1 MSFDYS
7 LFDKL
12 SQPVVEAEELKGGC
26 LHPASIVENGVMLCM
41 DCGNEITRIVSTDKD
56 WRYYGLNDARHNT
69 DPTRVQARKND
80 ERTIFKDV
88 EAMQF
93 GDTIVSLANK
103 LYGDIT
109 AGQIKRG
116 KSRKGL
122 IFACVYMAYKM
133 AGRPRPP
140 ESLIPAFSI
149 SKKDGLKG
157 IQEISLKVSKEQ
169 KLFMT
174 SITPVHLIEEIMG
187 EFDARP
193 EQVKEVLV
201 LYSKIENKSS
211 KINRARP
218 QSTASGVVWYWI
230 CKNGKNINI
239 KEFAQKIGLSE
250 LTITKIA
257 SIVAD
262 IIET

>member
-7 LFDKL
+7 LFDTL
-12 SQPVVEAEELKGGC
+12 PHSVDAVEIKGDC

-41 DCGNEITRIVSTDKD
+41 DCGNEMTRIVSTDKD
-56 WRYYGLNDARHNT
+56 LRYYGLNDARHNT

-122 IFACVYMAYKM
+122 IFACIYMAYKM
-133 AGRPRPP
+133 AGKPRPP
-140 ESLIPAFSI
+140 EALIPAFSI

-157 IQEISLKVSKEQ
+157 IQEISLKVSKDQ

-174 SITPVHLIEEIMG
+174 SITPVHLIEEIMS
-187 EFDARP
+187 EFDVRP
-193 EQVKEVLV
+193 EHIKEVLV

-230 CKNGKNINI
+230 CKNGKNINL
-239 KEFAQKIGLSE
+239 KDFAHKIGLSE
-250 LTITKIA
+250 LTITKIS

-262 IIET
+262 IIEK